1 MKIIITGSLGN
12 ISRPLAT
19 TLIAQGQEVTV
30 LSSNSDK
37 AAEITQLGA
46 QAAIGSV
53 SDENFLVNT
62 FTGAD
67 LVYLMVPTDFGA
79 TDIRGYIKSIGGHY
93 ANAIK
98 AAGVKKVVLL
108 SSIGAHLDKG
118 TGPIAGL
125 HDVEQQFDQL
135 TNLDLLILR
144 PAFFYINF
152 YANIDLIKHAGIIG
166 SNYGADQ
173 SIVLVDPKDIAAVA
187 AEKIQEGFTGRS
199 ILYIASDKRKL
210 SEVALALGTA
220 IGKADLPWIE
230 FEDTQA
236 YEGMVGAGLSPEMAR
251 NYVEMGTAIRTEV
264 LWEDY
269 NAKKAIPIG
278 KIKLEDFAKQFATV
292 YNG

>member
-37 AAEITQLGA
+37 AAEITQIGA

-79 TDIRGYIKSIGGHY
+79 TDLRGYIKSIGGHY

-135 TNLDLLILR
+135 KDLDLLILR

-269 NAKKAIPIG
+269 EAKKVTPIG
-278 KIKLEDFAKQFATV
+278 KIKLEDFAMQFATV

>member
-37 AAEITQLGA
+37 AAEITQIGA

-79 TDIRGYIKSIGGHY
+79 TDLRGYIKSIGGHY

-135 TNLDLLILR
+135 KDVDLLILR

-173 SIVLVDPKDIAAVA
+173 SIVLVEPKDIAAVA

-269 NAKKAIPIG
+269 EAKKVTPIG
-278 KIKLEDFAKQFATV
+278 KIKLEDFATQFATV